1 MHVHSPVSLLAQ
13 RPDPKVEI
21 DQSVDCF
28 NSIVMLL
35 SHELRGRRMAGAMAT
50 PFANE
55 LKVTHSEEGFSLSRA
70 ALPPGMTITFDAPH
84 VEEPLSNHCVF
95 LNLILTSQ

>member
-28 NSIVMLL
+28 NSIV
-35 SHELRGRRMAGAMAT
+35 MAT